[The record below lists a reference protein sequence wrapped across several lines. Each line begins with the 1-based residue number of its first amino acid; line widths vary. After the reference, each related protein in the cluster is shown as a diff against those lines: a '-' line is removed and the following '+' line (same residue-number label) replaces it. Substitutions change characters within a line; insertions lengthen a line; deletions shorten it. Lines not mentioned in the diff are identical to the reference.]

1 MKHITTFPQKQEFE
15 KALLKIESLN
25 LPHEAI
31 RPQSQYQLVGVPAIV
46 LDQES
51 RAALSASVPCDFIC
65 SGWVDYYP
73 PKISPNQNLPPVFD
87 EDVFGY
93 AAIMV
98 LAPCIADITKIRLI
112 AHISGDMT
120 EVFPYLNAEM
130 CSACYNANAPLV
142 TFMDGYRMIVLY
154 PRRIAVAKADDI
166 IDGWRTLEM
175 IRRMVN
181 NIWAR
186 RSHIEPSYQMHKKPP
201 ALEIYKRL
209 PGTNCQACGEKT
221 CMLFALQLWQGR
233 KAVSMCKPVFE
244 GDFVHLKDA
253 LLEICAGLGAFE
265 HAPGVN

>member
-25 LPHEAI
+25 LPHEVI
-31 RPQSQYQLVGVPAIV
+31 RPQSQYQLVGIPAIV

-51 RAALSASVPCDFIC
+51 RGALSASSSCDFVC

-73 PKISPNQNLPPVFD
+73 SKISPNQNLPSVFD

-98 LAPCIADITKIRLI
+98 LAPCIADVTKIRLI

-130 CSACYNANAPLV
+130 HNACYNVNAPLV
-142 TFMDGYRMIVLY
+142 TFMEGYRMITLY
-154 PRRIAVAKADDI
+154 PRRIAIAKADEI
-166 IDGWRTLEM
+166 VDGWKTLES
-175 IRRMVN
+175 IRQRIN
-181 NIWAR
+181 DFWHR
-186 RSHIEPSYQMHKKPP
+186 RSSITPSTQMRRKPP

-221 CMLFALQLWQGR
+221 CMAFALKLWSGETVPS
-233 KAVSMCKPVFE
+233 ACKPVFE
-244 GDFVHLKDA
+244 GEFISRKDA
-253 LLEICAGLGAFE
+253 LVEICSGLG
-265 HAPGVN
+265 VDDKSILD